1 VPLIRESDAPRF
13 SVPGV
18 DFTAYAAPSRGSAE
32 ICTWQITVDVGADS
46 APHTLDRDE
55 VFFVLSGAIRL
66 DPESEV
72 LGPQDVAVVPAG
84 EPIQLTNAGE
94 VPAQVYVAI
103 RSGFTATTAD
113 GQVLRPPWA
122 Q

>member
-1 VPLIRESDAPRF
+1 MTLIRQQDAPRF

-32 ICTWQITVDVGADS
+32 ICTWQVTVETGVVS

-55 VFFVLSGAIRL
+55 VFFVLDGEVRLTPDGEVFGAH
-66 DPESEV
+66 
-72 LGPQDVAVVPAG
+72 DVAVVAAG
-84 EPIQLTNAGE
+84 QPIELVNAGRT
-94 VPAQVYVAI
+94 PARLYVAI
-103 RSGFTATTAD
+103 RAGFTATTAD
-113 GQVLRPPWA
+113 GHTMQPPWA